1 MPTPRFKPRPQMG
14 TQSRKD
20 WKDHPL
26 AIAVVVA
33 VGTAVFF
40 MTVVVPL
47 RVDLL
52 TAKVERLTELSTN
65 SASIAKELE
74 RTKRELAEVRAALQ
88 TSLLKSP
95 FQNRS
100 VYPLGFDEVVI
111 GTPVAELISRYPDGT
126 WDEERAYYSVKAKFD
141 AVVTEGTYYFTE
153 TGGKGKVS
161 QILFHL
167 ASGEKAGTDLARKH
181 FLANFG
187 EPDATRRRRMFW
199 RATDREWV
207 TLDAPNGSL
216 PGAYRVYAA
225 NAATP
230 KYEFELLK
238 R

>member
-1 MPTPRFKPRPQMG
+1 MPTPKFKPRPPSSA
-14 TQSRKD
+14 QSRKD

-26 AIAVVVA
+26 AVAVVVA

-65 SASIAKELE
+65 AAATAKELE
-74 RTKRELAEVRAALQ
+74 DARRDLAATRGALQ
-88 TSLLKSP
+88 ATLLKSP
-95 FQNRS
+95 FQGRS
-100 VYPLGFDEVVI
+100 IYPVGFDEVVI
-111 GTPVAELISRYPDGT
+111 GTSVAELVKRYPDGK
-126 WDEERAYYSVKAKFD
+126 WDEDRTYYSVNAKVD
-141 AVVTEGTYYFTE
+141 GVVMGAAYYFTE
-153 TGGKGKVS
+153 RGDKGKVS

-181 FLANFG
+181 FLASFG
-187 EPDATRRRRMFW
+187 EPSATRRRSVLW
-199 RATDREWV
+199 KATDREWV
-207 TLDAPNGSL
+207 TLDAPIDPL
-216 PGAYRVYAA
+216 PGSYRVFAA

-230 KYEFELLK
+230 TYEFGLST

>member
-1 MPTPRFKPRPQMG
+1 MG

-74 RTKRELAEVRAALQ
+74 RTKQELAEARAALQ

-95 FQNRS
+95 FQNKS

-111 GTPVAELISRYPDGT
+111 GTPVAELISRYPNGT
-126 WDEERAYYSVKAKFD
+126 WDEERAYYSVEAKFD
-141 AVVTEGTYYFTE
+141 AVVTGGGLLLHRDRRQGQSFTDPLPPRQRREGW
-153 TGGKGKVS
+153 
-161 QILFHL
+161 
-167 ASGEKAGTDLARKH
+167 
-181 FLANFG
+181 N
-187 EPDATRRRRMFW
+187 
-199 RATDREWV
+199 
-207 TLDAPNGSL
+207 
-216 PGAYRVYAA
+216 
-225 NAATP
+225 
-230 KYEFELLK
+230 
-238 R
+238 